1 MKKFSVYYWFRVLF
15 NHTAIV
21 VCERISAFILVV
33 FSPHIVNT
41 PILHKS
47 YTLPTASHQ
56 SQQTRF
62 LHTTSRNLSHPAVI
76 SIIIITVITFK
87 LVNGGVKWNK
97 STCALEAEEEKINH
111 RRIAKSRQGC
121 TRGCAFKKTV
131 NRLKKRYFCQ
141 WKSVFCVLETIA
153 CERIVNVTEA
163 ANSHVKTIEVNR
175 F

>member
-76 SIIIITVITFK
+76 SIIIIITVTVITFK

-111 RRIAKSRQGC
+111 PRVGR
-121 TRGCAFKKTV
+121 V
-131 NRLKKRYFCQ
+131 
-141 WKSVFCVLETIA
+141 VLEAVHSRKLWIDW
-153 CERIVNVTEA
+153 RNDIFVNENLCFVCLKQL
-163 ANSHVKTIEVNR
+163 HVNLLWM
-175 F
+175 